1 MIKAVFSNTLWELI
15 QQTDTVS
22 KVVLGILLILSII
35 CWTLFFYKLIL
46 MRLKRKHLELVIKLI
61 KQAKNL
67 EEVSAIASGYA
78 GTIPGYFLSQNLFI
92 LKEYLEQHKT
102 ATLERIQQ
110 GIQGVV
116 EDLLDKQE
124 SFLSFFSTTAA
135 VSPLL
140 GLLGTVWG
148 LIQAFIGISEQ
159 QSADIAAV
167 APGIAE
173 ALITTFAGLLVAIP
187 ALIMYNYLAAQT
199 SRLEAKL
206 WALGDSYNRLVER
219 FLTQ

>member
-1 MIKAVFSNTLWELI
+1 MINTVFSNNLWQLV

-22 KVVLGILLILSII
+22 KIVLGILLILSII

-46 MRLKRKHLELVIKLI
+46 LRLKKRHLDLVVKLI
-61 KQAKNL
+61 RQAKNL
-67 EEVSAIASGYA
+67 EEVSAIASGYT
-78 GTIPGYFLSQNLFI
+78 GTLPGYFLSQNLFL
-92 LKEYLEQHKT
+92 LKEYLEHHKT
-102 ATLERIQQ
+102 ANLNSTQQ
-110 GIQGVV
+110 GIQGIV

-187 ALIMYNYLAAQT
+187 ALIMYNYLTAET
-199 SRLEAKL
+199 SRLESKL
-206 WALGDSYNRLVER
+206 WALADAYNRLVER

>member
-1 MIKAVFSNTLWELI
+1 MIKAMFSNSLWELV

-22 KVVLGILLILSII
+22 KIVLVVLLAMSIV

-46 MRLKRKHLELVIKLI
+46 IRLKKRHLELVTRVI
-61 KQAKNL
+61 KQAKNV
-67 EEVSAIASGYA
+67 EEVSAIASGYT
-78 GTIPGYFLSQNLFI
+78 GTMPGYFLSQNLFM
-92 LKEYLEQHKT
+92 LKEYLERNQAIT
-102 ATLERIQQ
+102 DDRIKQGMQ
-110 GIQGVV
+110 GIV

-124 SFLSFFSTTAA
+124 SYLSLFSTFAT

-167 APGIAE
+167 APGIAA

-187 ALIMYNYLAAQT
+187 ALIMFNYLCVQT
-199 SRLEAKL
+199 SRLESQL
-206 WALGDSYNRLVER
+206 WSLADVYNRLVER
-219 FLTQ
+219 FLMQ